1 MPYSSIRSSIRAGVA
16 LSLLFGCT
24 RHVDF
29 RRDEAAGDI
38 HRLAVVV
45 RVFGRPH
52 AHQTQDKDSRQ
63 VSDQLQKSMSDFEL
77 AERLRSSLQQHLPE
91 GPPFADVA
99 PSAQVES
106 VLGEL
111 LVADATL
118 QKEPN
123 FEELRRIGVDGVLYV
138 QVPDWGADSLA
149 TGDLAMYVKGAGRL
163 FTLPGDDTL
172 WQQAFEQHGD
182 PLGSKWP
189 GRERA
194 RGSLSDLAVQ
204 TGEQLAQALGGTSES
219 RRRDEALK
227 QPEIV
232 DQGHPPERLPPVLPY
247 GYVPDAGRG
256 GDGGPPSPERL
267 VTPYDPDAGVSFPG
281 R

>member
-1 MPYSSIRSSIRAGVA
+1 MQHRSSIRAGVA
-16 LSLLFGCT
+16 LSLLWGCT
-24 RHVDF
+24 RHVEY

-77 AERLRSSLQQHLPE
+77 AERLRSALQQHLPE

-111 LVADATL
+111 LVADDTL

-138 QVPDWGADSLA
+138 QVPDWGADNLPA
-149 TGDLAMYVKGAGRL
+149 GGLGMYLKGSGRL
-163 FTLPGDDTL
+163 FTLPGDETL
-172 WQQAFEQHGD
+172 WQQSFDEHGD
-182 PLGSKWP
+182 SLGAKWP
-189 GRERA
+189 GREPA
-194 RGSLSDLAVQ
+194 RGSLADLAVK
-204 TGEQLAQALGGTSES
+204 TGEQLAASLGGGTES
-219 RRRDEALK
+219 RRHTESLN
-227 QPEIV
+227 QPDIV
-232 DQGHPPERLPPVLPY
+232 DQGHPPEKLPPVLPY
-247 GYVPDAGRG
+247 GFRVDAGAADAG
-256 GDGGPPSPERL
+256 HPL
-267 VTPYDPDAGVSFPG
+267 VTPFDPDAGVAFPG
-281 R
+281 LR